1 MNHARDL
8 KELKALKEEVGRK
21 LLATAGPIQLNLIDA
36 IQRLGV
42 GYHFERELEQALQHL
57 YNEKYSDDDT
67 EDDLYRISLRFRLLR
82 QHGYNV
88 SCGMCVCV
96 CDESMAH
103 ACYTLSKLNMIY
115 SQIVYMVPVTLCI
128 FI

>member
-96 CDESMAH
+96 TSPWHMH
-103 ACYTLSKLNMIY
+103 VIHSPN
-115 SQIVYMVPVTLCI
+115 
-128 FI
+128 